1 MSARGPELPPDIIF
15 DVDPAPM
22 QKAAYGD
29 VKQLPPQNVKQS
41 GPATEVEMLNK
52 SENVKQL
59 DDPDVKHP
67 RLSFLGV
74 RIPSGLLDTIDRLA
88 TKSHRSRSDLIREL
102 LQSGLDAKH
111 HGR

>member
-15 DVDPAPM
+15 DVDPALM

-59 DDPDVKHP
+59 DDPDLKAQ
-67 RLSFLGV
+67 L
-74 RIPSGLLDTIDRLA
+74 
-88 TKSHRSRSDLIREL
+88 EL
-102 LQSGLDAKH
+102 LECDLRSCRRRRYWQSRKPRYELMA
-111 HGR
+111 R